1 MAKFFIT
8 MTRQITIQAQMD
20 IEAETEEEARA
31 KALELA
37 SWDNARDN
45 RANGIEWESDRIY
58 WVGATEPEVNRV
70 VELNY
75 TR

>member
-8 MTRQITIQAQMD
+8 LTRQITIKAQMD

-37 SWDNARDN
+37 SWDNARDD
-45 RANGIEWESDRIY
+45 RDNGIEWESDRIH
-58 WVGATEPEVNRV
+58 WLDATDPEVNRV
-70 VELNY
+70 VELD
-75 TR
+75 